1 MSRHIKFIVAT
12 FTISLLLS
20 IINRG
25 VFVIFNHAL
34 LLSECDAWELLQCFT
49 HGLILDASIAG
60 YITALPLIATII
72 AMWLPASWRSAK
84 VWRWGFM
91 GYFAIITLA
100 VAIIETA
107 DIGLYSAWQSRIDAQ
122 VLIYSPKE
130 MMASLTAGNIL
141 GAVAYVGA
149 TLAAALYLYNIALRR
164 WLLPQLSEPRTIIS
178 QRRIHTTVMILIAGV
193 IFLIMR
199 GGITTSTAN
208 VSMVHFSHKA
218 TLNKI
223 AINPVFSLIE
233 SATTGDDL
241 NRFDFFPTED
251 AERIFLR
258 SLHSTDAKS
267 DICGTKWLNT
277 ERPNIVIVVME
288 GMGCTITE
296 SYDGT
301 EPVAPH
307 LNALRNEGIWFE
319 NMYASSFR
327 TDRGNVAIL
336 SGFPGQPTMS
346 VMKLANKAAKL
357 PGLAA
362 ALHDEGYTTRFFYGG
377 DSNFTNTR
385 AYLFS
390 TGYREVVD
398 EKSLSLEGH
407 YSKWGYADDI
417 VLDYAAEEIIS
428 RIEHSDSPSFETI
441 LTLSSHE
448 PYEVPYSRLE
458 NKLLN
463 SFAYTDEA
471 IGNFVE
477 HLRNSAAWE
486 NMLLILVP
494 DHSTLYPTSIGNHS
508 SERHRIPMI
517 WLGGAVTKP
526 MVVEEYMSQT
536 DIAATLL
543 AQMNI
548 SHTQFTF
555 SRDICAEGC
564 AHFAYWTYPVGFGII
579 DAKGKTIY
587 DCNTDIVITEECDD
601 TARHVEEGKA
611 WLEKTFIEIRNM

>member
-1 MSRHIKFIVAT
+1 MGRRIKFIVAI
-12 FTISLLLS
+12 FLIALLLS

-25 VFVIFNHAL
+25 VFVIFNYTLIAP
-34 LLSECDAWELLQCFT
+34 ECSAWELLQSFI
-49 HGLILDASIAG
+49 HALILDASIAG
-60 YITALPLIATII
+60 YITAIPLIATII
-72 AMWLPASWRSAK
+72 AIWLPVTQRNAK
-84 VWRWGFM
+84 AWRWALL
-91 GYFAIITLA
+91 GYFATITLA
-100 VAIIETA
+100 VAIIETG
-107 DIGLYSAWQSRIDAQ
+107 DIGLYGAWQSRIDAQ

-130 MMASLTAGNIL
+130 MMASLTLGNIL
-141 GAVAYVGA
+141 GAVAYIGA
-149 TLAAALYLYNIALRR
+149 TLAAALYLFDIAIRR
-164 WLLPQLSEPRTIIS
+164 WLLPEPSCVRHTIL
-178 QRRIHTTVMILIAGV
+178 QRGIHTTLMILLAGV

-218 TLNKI
+218 ILNKI

-241 NRFDFFPTED
+241 NRFDYYGEET
-251 AERIFLR
+251 AERIFLH
-258 SLHSTDAKS
+258 SLHNADSKS
-267 DICGTKWLNT
+267 DICGAKWLNT

-301 EPVAPH
+301 EPVTPH
-307 LNALRNEGIWFE
+307 LNALRSEGIWFE

-336 SGFPGQPTMS
+336 SGFPGQPTLS
-346 VMKLANKAAKL
+346 IMKLANKAAKL
-357 PGLAA
+357 PGIASALDAA
-362 ALHDEGYTTRFFYGG
+362 GYTTRFFYGG

-385 AYLFS
+385 AYLYS
-390 TGYREVVD
+390 TGYKEVVD
-398 EKSLSLEGH
+398 EKSMNLEGH
-407 YSKWGYADDI
+407 YSKWGYADNI
-417 VLDYAAEEIIS
+417 VLDYAAEEIIR
-428 RIEHSDSPSFETI
+428 RIESNDTPSFETI

-463 SFAYTDEA
+463 SFAFTDEA
-471 IGNFVE
+471 IGNFIDR
-477 HLRNSAAWE
+477 LRNSSAWE
-486 NMLLILVP
+486 DMLIILVP
-494 DHSTLYPTSIGNHS
+494 DHSTPYPATIGNHT

-517 WLGGAVTKP
+517 WLGGAVKEP

-543 AQMNI
+543 GQMNVD
-548 SHTQFTF
+548 HTEFKF
-555 SRDICAEGC
+555 SRDICAAGC
-564 AHFAYWTYPVGFGII
+564 AHFAYWAYPVGFGII
-579 DAKGKTIY
+579 DSRGKTIY
-587 DCNTDIVITEECDD
+587 DCNTDLIITSEGDD